1 LRGLQDRS
9 YHIVDYVNNKDLGSV
24 HGPKAIISAEFNKH
38 LLLEAQP
45 E

>member
-1 LRGLQDRS
+1 
-9 YHIVDYVNNKDLGSV
+9 VDYVNQKDFGSV
-24 HGPKAIISAEFNKH
+24 HGPKASIFAEFNKH